1 MAAVA
6 VDGGLSAHGTSKF
19 RITGLPQSNAGNM
32 AIPSGGI
39 VLSANASWYMEPLQK
54 LQIGDIVEITPTFTL
69 NGKVVD
75 QITEMSG
82 GCPMILQDGKILDT
96 DKLLDHLSYRRPRTA
111 IGTDQ
116 SGSK

>member
-1 MAAVA
+1 
-6 VDGGLSAHGTSKF
+6 
-19 RITGLPQSNAGNM
+19 
-32 AIPSGGI
+32 
-39 VLSANASWYMEPLQK
+39 MEPLQK

-96 DKLLDHLSYRRPRTA
+96 DKLLDHLAYRRPRTA

-116 SGSK
+116 SESKMILMVVDGDKFTAGISDGVT

>member
-1 MAAVA
+1 MEVAAVA

-54 LQIGDIVEITPTFTL
+54 LQIGDIVEITPTFT
-69 NGKVVD
+69 
-75 QITEMSG
+75 S
-82 GCPMILQDGKILDT
+82 
-96 DKLLDHLSYRRPRTA
+96 TA
-111 IGTDQ
+111 KSWTK
-116 SGSK
+116 SRK